1 MGDFHWYPGHMA
13 KAKRAIEED
22 LKLIDV
28 IIELTD
34 ARAPLSSG
42 NPDIAAMANG
52 KGRMIVMS
60 KSDLSEE
67 KGNESWM
74 AYFKGK
80 GLDTACVD
88 LKSGAGMKKVRDLL
102 AKAAERKHE
111 RDKKRGIRLQRP
123 VRALVCGIPNV
134 GKSTFINS
142 MAGKNIAKTGNRPGV
157 TKGKQWIAVSKG
169 IELLDSPGLLW
180 PKIGDERAAFNLAL
194 LGSMNDEV
202 IDRERL
208 TAGLIDIMKDRY
220 PKALSD
226 LYGVSG
232 TDDTAAVLEKAA
244 GSLNMIKKG
253 GQPDTERAGQFL
265 LDSFRCGKLGR
276 ITLELPG

>member
-1 MGDFHWYPGHMA
+1 MGDLHWYPGHMA
-13 KAKRAIEED
+13 KAKRAIAED

-34 ARAPLSSG
+34 ARAPMSSR
-42 NPDIAAMANG
+42 NPDIDAMANG
-52 KGRMIVMS
+52 KDRIMVMS
-60 KSDLSEE
+60 KSDLA
-67 KGNESWM
+67 ESPANDIWIG
-74 AYFKGK
+74 YFRDL

-88 LKSGAGMKKVRDLL
+88 LKSGAGMKKVKSLL
-102 AKAAERKHE
+102 AGAAERKHE
-111 RDKKRGIRLQRP
+111 KDKKKGIRMQRP

-157 TKGKQWIAVSKG
+157 TKGKQWITVSKG

-180 PKIGDERAAFNLAL
+180 PKIEDERAALNLAL

-208 TAGLIDIMKDRY
+208 ITELAGILRERY
-220 PKALSD
+220 SSMLSG
-226 LYGVSG
+226 LYGILPE
-232 TDDTAAVLEKAA
+232 DDREAVLSKIAITM
-244 GSLNMIKKG
+244 NMLQKG
-253 GQPDTERAGQFL
+253 GQPDIDRAKHYF
-265 LDSFRCGKLGR
+265 LDSFRGGKLGR

>member
-13 KAKRAIEED
+13 KAKRAIMED

-34 ARAPLSSG
+34 ARAPLSSR
-42 NPDIAAMANG
+42 NPDIDAMANG
-52 KGRMIVMS
+52 KGRIMVMS
-60 KSDLSEE
+60 KSDLSVTA
-67 KGNESWM
+67 GNDSWIQ
-74 AYFKGK
+74 YFSNS

-88 LKSGAGMKKVRDLL
+88 MKSGSGMKKVKSLL
-102 AKAAERKHE
+102 AGAAERKYE
-111 RDKKRGIRLQRP
+111 KDKKRGIRMQRP

-157 TKGKQWIAVSKG
+157 TKGKQWITVSKG

-180 PKIGDERAAFNLAL
+180 PKIEDERAALNLAL

-202 IDRERL
+202 IDTERL
-208 TAGLIDIMKDRY
+208 TAELIAVMTERY
-220 PKALSD
+220 PEVLSKM
-226 LYGVSG
+226 YGVQPG
-232 TDDTAAVLEKAA
+232 DDMENVLKKAA
-244 GSLNMIKKG
+244 EGLNMMKKG
-253 GQPDTERAGQFL
+253 GQPDTDRAKQYL
-265 LDSFRCGKLGR
+265 LDSFRGGKLGR
-276 ITLELPG
+276 ITLELPE